1 MSDVGG
7 HDRAQEMARGLS
19 QNVTQ
24 ALDESTPSRSME
36 GARHLAQT
44 FSLHGLDRLLGAL
57 AQYAH
62 GAWPA
67 PLRPVVER
75 VQRAAAECARSG
87 QVDVFKRMDDEL
99 GLMARAI
106 ERVPLARLAT
116 PGSPRGSTG
125 AGAPLVETTTVP
137 LADALEGIP
146 GSRGDSELLSRV
158 RLRPSVAGA
167 LRAALDWLVGGSAAR
182 MRMWL
187 SSDGSAL
194 DVICEG
200 IAYTGIQPAAEVLAS
215 VGAHLGP
222 TGERPGAWTVRV
234 PIRADRETFLMLE
247 QDELQ
252 LAVPW
257 HAVVRVRLIPADT
270 IEMMLRRQAL
280 PVLPPLA
287 VSARRMAEQPV
298 VVVAL
303 GLKRA
308 CLVADRLVWRMSA
321 EPAGAPG
328 APPAGGIS
336 RAVQSDDG
344 EVHWVL
350 EPEWLLRGVAAPAM
364 GQPAPRASAPSA
376 APSLSSHAERAPVT
390 REPIP
395 FPELS
400 SARPAA
406 EPATAPL
413 AALAPENVEPLEG
426 LQGTAEI
433 LEAAEPGSQNALATL
448 PEAATG
454 VGPPAANTLIAPAEA
469 PAADAI
475 TPRRALVA
483 EDSIASRIYL
493 VRLLEAQGYVVHAVA
508 TAAELRVLLA
518 DGPWALVCVDGGLP
532 DGGSGEFLAELVRA
546 FGVAGGIAGGVAA
559 AGTAIV
565 ALVRD
570 ADDESV
576 ARAAGVRVTLRKP
589 VDREALSHLLDRLAP
604 DVSTSSGGGPGA
616 LGHEPDP
623 REWGAR

>member
-19 QNVTQ
+19 QNVIQ
-24 ALDESTPSRSME
+24 ALDESVPSRTME
-36 GARHLAQT
+36 GSRQLAQT

-57 AQYAH
+57 APYAT
-62 GAWPA
+62 GTWPA

-75 VQRAAAECARSG
+75 IQRAAAECGRAG
-87 QVDVFKRMDDEL
+87 HVDVFKRMDDEL

-106 ERVPLARLAT
+106 ERVPLARLAAGGT
-116 PGSPRGSTG
+116 SRGSTG
-125 AGAPLVETTTVP
+125 SGAQQAETTTVP
-137 LADALEGIP
+137 LADALEGMP
-146 GSRGDSELLSRV
+146 SGRGDAELLQRV
-158 RLRPSVAGA
+158 HLRSSVAGA

-234 PIRADRETFLMLE
+234 PIRAERETFLMLE
-247 QDELQ
+247 QGELQ
-252 LAVPW
+252 LALPW
-257 HAVVRVRLIPADT
+257 HAVVRVRLIPAET

-280 PVLPPLA
+280 PVLPSLA
-287 VSARRMAEQPV
+287 ASERPMAEQPV

-321 EPAGAPG
+321 EPAGVHG
-328 APPAGGIS
+328 SPPAEGIG

-364 GQPAPRASAPSA
+364 GQTTPRASAPHPV
-376 APSLSSHAERAPVT
+376 PSPASPAERTPVA
-390 REPIP
+390 RAPIP
-395 FPELS
+395 FPERPG
-400 SARPAA
+400 ARPTAQ
-406 EPATAPL
+406 PAV
-413 AALAPENVEPLEG
+413 AALTALGPDDVEPLAEP
-426 LQGTAEI
+426 QGT
-433 LEAAEPGSQNALATL
+433 LEPGAS
-448 PEAATG
+448 P
-454 VGPPAANTLIAPAEA
+454 A
-469 PAADAI
+469 PAAPPEEMREVVAPEAI
-475 TPRRALVA
+475 PAETPSHGTPHASAEPPSAGAHLPRRALVA
-483 EDSIASRIYL
+483 EDSIAGRIYL
-493 VRLLEAQGYVVHAVA
+493 VRLLEQQGYDVHAVSN
-508 TAAELRVLLA
+508 AAELRTSLNE
-518 DGPWALVCVDGGLP
+518 GPWALVCADGQLP
-532 DGGSGEFLAELVRA
+532 DGRGAEYLSELVHA
-546 FGVAGGIAGGVAA
+546 SAA
-559 AGTAIV
+559 RGTAVI

-570 ADDESV
+570 ADDESA
-576 ARAAGVRVTLRKP
+576 ARAAGVRLMLRKP
-589 VDREALSHLLDRLAP
+589 FDREALGQVLDALAP
-604 DVSTSSGGGPGA
+604 DAATSPGGGSGT
-616 LGHEPDP
+616 LGQEPDP